1 MASSAS
7 GPLTCSKDFSP
18 ASLPTVLM
26 SSNTALLACCWK
38 TRRLVRKLAA
48 VNKNLGLFWGGM
60 THWVLAELFVGSSDP
75 SLFSPAD
82 KHLGVRHH
90 YSYEVGLAR
99 PNTKRDQMRPICQ
112 RGLEPDRTWRRVVTR
127 CAYL

>member
-1 MASSAS
+1 MVSSAY

-38 TRRLVRKLAA
+38 TRKLVRKLAA
-48 VNKNLGLFWGGM
+48 VNKNILTLFLVGV
-60 THWVLAELFVGSSDP
+60 THWILAQLFVGSSDP

-99 PNTKRDQMRPICQ
+99 KDRPNEADLPKRP
-112 RGLEPDRTWRRVVTR
+112 
-127 CAYL
+127 

>member
-38 TRRLVRKLAA
+38 TRKVVRKLAA
-48 VNKNLGLFWGGM
+48 VNKNLGLFFWGGGYDSLDSG
-60 THWVLAELFVGSSDP
+60 TALRRIQRSLAL
-75 SLFSPAD
+75 
-82 KHLGVRHH
+82 
-90 YSYEVGLAR
+90 
-99 PNTKRDQMRPICQ
+99 
-112 RGLEPDRTWRRVVTR
+112 
-127 CAYL
+127 